1 MVKTSLLRF
10 LTGLLLLVFAVE
22 AVHAQ
27 RPTNPPEWR
36 MERDRL
42 KRLIETAR
50 EVLAAYPNEQ
60 AQGLLAKAEALTKEI
75 DQKIAAQNYV
85 QALLLIREAIIIV
98 ENAIKLAL
106 KFPLQRLHNR
116 LQELMQRAETEVVGS
131 GNREAI
137 RLVQEA
143 RKNKLL
149 GEQAALRMQPLQA
162 AQYFQAAITL
172 LERALK
178 LVGSNPGGNGEPG
191 DLVQRSRDYFHDL
204 EKQLEERLQSCE
216 NPASQRLYNQTQRQE
231 QLAEEALRKGDYTL
245 ALQLYNGATRLLL
258 RALDL
263 CPSPNQNTDQIKT
276 ELSLLRELIAAAEEQ
291 VTASGNARDRALL
304 DWARK
309 IMLEAE
315 GAIAA
320 QKPLQA
326 ARRLERVRR
335 LLERAQRNKTQ
346 TPVDYQ
352 DECEA
357 ALQQLHA
364 DIAEVREETQT
375 AGNVAAQN
383 FLELARKAHSEAE
396 KICLRRPHTLQ
407 SVAAFRVMLRTGHQF
422 LLQSETFLQEAAAPP
437 AQDREALRQRLQQL
451 EATITEVRTNI
462 GDDSKGFAKILFDQ
476 AVDLQSRSQAAFQ
489 QGQYYL
495 SAELCNLAFD
505 LLRETLKLGSE

>member
-1 MVKTSLLRF
+1 MVKTSLLRI
-10 LTGLLLLVFAVE
+10 LLGLVLLIFAAE
-22 AVHAQ
+22 ALHAQ

-60 AQGLLAKAEALTKEI
+60 AQAFLAKAEALTKEI
-75 DQKIAAQNYV
+75 DQRIASQNYV
-85 QALLLIREAIIIV
+85 QALLLTREAVKYV
-98 ENAIKLAL
+98 ETAITLGL
-106 KFPLQRLHNR
+106 GSPLLRLHNR
-116 LQELMQRAETEVVGS
+116 LQELLQRTETEVLGS

-149 GEQAALRMQPLQA
+149 GEQATRTQPLRA
-162 AQYFQAAITL
+162 AQYYQIAITL

-191 DLVQRSRDYFHDL
+191 DLVNRSRDYFHDL
-204 EKQLEERLQSCE
+204 EKQLEERLQSCA
-216 NPASQRLYNQTQRQE
+216 NPASQRLHNQTQRQE
-231 QLAEEALRKGDYTL
+231 QLAEEALRKGDFVL

-263 CPSPNQNTDQIKT
+263 CPAPNQSADQIKT
-276 ELSLLRELIAAAEEQ
+276 ELGLLRELIATAEEQ

-309 IMLEAE
+309 VMLEAE
-315 GAIAA
+315 GAAAA
-320 QKPLQA
+320 QKPQQA
-326 ARRLERVRR
+326 SRRLERVRR
-335 LLERAQRNKTQ
+335 LLERVQRNETQ
-346 TPVDYQ
+346 THVDYQ

-357 ALQQLHA
+357 ALQQLHD
-364 DIAEVREETQT
+364 DIAEVREELKTG
-375 AGNVAAQN
+375 GNPAAQN

-407 SVAAFRVMLRTGHQF
+407 SVATFGVLLRTGHQF
-422 LLQSETFLQEAAAPP
+422 LLQSETFLQESATP
-437 AQDREALRQRLQQL
+437 ATQDRAAVQQRLQQL
-451 EATITEVRTNI
+451 EATMTEVRSNI
-462 GDDSKGFAKILFDQ
+462 GSTTNGFAKTLFDQ
-476 AVDLQSRSQAAFQ
+476 AVDLQSRAQTALQ

-495 SAELCNLAFD
+495 SAELCSLAFD